1 VSRRIASFAPLLV
14 LTACA
19 TTAGA
24 PLQLAGTSWQLASA
38 SGGPLAMAE
47 AKAVTL
53 EFSADQASG
62 NGGCNR
68 YNGSYTL
75 RDGVLALGPV
85 MATKRGCIGAGNEI
99 EAAWFGALAQ
109 PLKVSSAGSE
119 LQLVTAAGETVTLRP
134 AAKP

>member
-1 VSRRIASFAPLLV
+1 MNTRGLFFAPLLM

-19 TTAGA
+19 TTANA
-24 PLQLAGTSWQLASA
+24 PLELAGTSWQLASA
-38 SGGPLAMAE
+38 SGGALAMPE

-53 EFSADQASG
+53 EFTADQASG

-75 RDGVLALGPV
+75 RDGVLTLGPV
-85 MATKRGCIGAGNEI
+85 IATKRGCIGPGNEI

-109 PLKVSSAGSE
+109 PLKVSSSEGE
-119 LQLVTAAGETVTLRP
+119 LQLVTAAGETVTLR
-134 AAKP
+134 AAASP